1 MIVLGTHIGANI
13 EAHAE
18 SGLLLSVRYRYLSDG
33 ITLIRKGIRDNCFVV
48 DISLTS
54 IAFDGVEDLDW
65 QNIKSV
71 Q

>member
-1 MIVLGTHIGANI
+1 MILQGTHIGANK

-18 SGLLLSVRYRYLSDG
+18 SVLQLAVQYRYLSDG
-33 ITLIRKGIRDNCFVV
+33 SFSIRKGIRDNCFVV

-54 IAFDGVEDLDW
+54 VAFNGVEDLDW
-65 QNIKSV
+65 ENIKSV

>member
-1 MIVLGTHIGANI
+1 MVVLGTYIGANK

-18 SGLLLSVRYRYLSDG
+18 SVLLISVQYRYLSDG
-33 ITLIRKGIRDNCFVV
+33 IIFIRKGTRDSSFVV
-48 DISLTS
+48 DLSLTPVS
-54 IAFDGVEDLDW
+54 FSGIENLDW

>member
-1 MIVLGTHIGANI
+1 MIVPGTHIGANK

-18 SGLLLSVRYRYLSDG
+18 SGLLLSVQYRYLSDG
-33 ITLIRKGIRDNCFVV
+33 ITLIRKGIRDSCFVV

-54 IAFDGVEDLDW
+54 VAFNGVEDLDW